1 MARPYR
7 IQGENC
13 IYHITSRGNGRDDI
27 FHSEKDFCRFLEYL
41 KKAKDKFRFYLYAYC
56 LMDNHYHLFLET
68 TLPNLSR
75 AMQYINTSY
84 TVYHNV
90 KHKKSGHLFQGRY
103 KSILVEADGYFL
115 ELSRYIHLNPVRAK
129 KVTSPGEYKWSG
141 YNECIGKAGTGLIDK
156 AEMEAYFKMANS
168 EYEKFVLEGI
178 DRKSSPFESL
188 YAGSI
193 LGSERFIKETIADLK
208 IEVESKDF
216 AYKREMQTSNPL
228 EVINTVAKFYK
239 VEPDILRKSA
249 NRPLLAKKAA
259 IYLLKNLTAMT
270 NKEIGKEFGI
280 SYSAVSKAT
289 GDMERLMGENKKTK
303 SEIHRIISHFKV

>member
-1 MARPYR
+1 MP
-7 IQGENC
+7 E
-13 IYHITSRGNGRDDI
+13 
-27 FHSEKDFCRFLEYL
+27 L
-41 KKAKDKFRFYLYAYC
+41 FYKVLHA
-56 LMDNHYHLFLET
+56 LGLD
-68 TLPNLSR
+68 R
-75 AMQYINTSY
+75 A
-84 TVYHNV
+84 
-90 KHKKSGHLFQGRY
+90 SGG
-103 KSILVEADGYFL
+103 
-115 ELSRYIHLNPVRAK
+115 
-129 KVTSPGEYKWSG
+129 SP
-141 YNECIGKAGTGLIDK
+141 
-156 AEMEAYFKMANS
+156 
-168 EYEKFVLEGI
+168 
-178 DRKSSPFESL
+178 ESL

-193 LGSERFIKETIADLK
+193 LGSERFIKDTIADLK
-208 IEVESKDF
+208 IEVESNDF

-289 GDMERLMGENKKTK
+289 GDMERLMGESKKAK